1 MKIPEGLE
9 DVWPCLELVADRR
22 ATWTEVTEKM
32 SVEDV
37 LSLRRACEAI
47 ADAENGKYRE
57 LQQQAEAARE
67 GVGRGRGRAASQTPT
82 GPREVVMVE

>member
-32 SVEDV
+32 SVDDV
-37 LSLRRACEAI
+37 VALRRACEAI
-47 ADAENGKYRE
+47 ADAENGAYRE
-57 LQQQAEAARE
+57 MEAKAKANAER
-67 GVGRGRGRAASQTPT
+67 GGRGSPRGEPVLVDQ
-82 GPREVVMVE
+82 